1 MHLHAALLPTA
12 WTHAAEAAL
21 TVALAPAGQP
31 LRAQVLAETL
41 GLPPRYLEARL
52 QRMVHAGLLRS
63 VRGPRGGYAL
73 ERSRESITLLD
84 VVLAAEELDEGMLQ
98 AAHHAATPAATSPAA
113 TVLAGIWSNLSV
125 RLLESLKR
133 TTLEDLCLS
142 AHRQRLTP
150 GRPTRIDYAI

>member
-1 MHLHAALLPTA
+1 MPPDALWPAA
-12 WTHAAEAAL
+12 WMHAAEAAL

-31 LRAQVLAETL
+31 LRANALAETL

-73 ERSRESITLLD
+73 DRPRESITLLE
-84 VVLAAEELDEGMLQ
+84 VVMAAEELGNDAMP
-98 AAHHAATPAATSPAA
+98 AAHPASPAA
-113 TVLAGIWSNLSV
+113 HVLAPVWSSALQ
-125 RLLESLKR
+125 RALEGLKR

-142 AHRQRLTP
+142 AHRQRLAP
-150 GRPTRIDYAI
+150 ARPIRIDYAI

>member
-1 MHLHAALLPTA
+1 MPHPSSILPTA

-21 TVALAPAGQP
+21 TVALAPVGQP
-31 LRAQVLAETL
+31 LRANVLAEML
-41 GLPPRYLEARL
+41 SLPPRYLEARL

-63 VRGPRGGYAL
+63 VRGPRGGYTL
-73 ERSRESITLLD
+73 DRPRESITLLD
-84 VVLAAEELDEGMLQ
+84 VVLAAEELDEQMLQ
-98 AAHHAATPAATSPAA
+98 AASGSGSPAA
-113 TVLAGIWSNLSV
+113 IVLASVWSNVSA
-125 RLLESLKR
+125 RLVDVLKR